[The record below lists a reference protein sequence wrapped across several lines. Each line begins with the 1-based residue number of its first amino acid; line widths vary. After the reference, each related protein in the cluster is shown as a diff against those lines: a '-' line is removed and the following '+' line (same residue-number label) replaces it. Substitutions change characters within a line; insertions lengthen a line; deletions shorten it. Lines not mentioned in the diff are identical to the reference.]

1 MTSSHSQLLL
11 PHTRYTLQV
20 NTIARATLLNPEG
33 LVDKVRPP
41 PCPSSGLRPR
51 GHLAPP
57 TNPMG
62 PPIPFPAHP
71 FPQAPPLS
79 TSLLPAPNLVSLPF
93 NPLHPPVLIRF
104 RLRGLLEVGK
114 APQPEHTCPL
124 TPSWRSLPGSPGI
137 QFILLVTKH
146 LRITSCARSKAAACA
161 AHVLPL
167 WVFNSWSWMLD
178 LLENSLY

>member
-33 LVDKVRPP
+33 LVDKVRPL
-41 PCPSSGLRPR
+41 PSPSPGLRPR

-57 TNPMG
+57 TNPVG
-62 PPIPFPAHP
+62 RPIPFPIP
-71 FPQAPPLS
+71 GPPLS
-79 TSLLPAPNLVSLPF
+79 TSPAPLHNSPTCPQPRF
-93 NPLHPPVLIRF
+93 PPSNPLHPPLLIRL
-104 RLRGLLEVGK
+104 RLQRLLEVGK

-124 TPSWRSLPGSPGI
+124 TPSWRSPPGSPGI

-146 LRITSCARSKAAACA
+146 LRINSYAGSKAAACA
-161 AHVLPL
+161 AHILPL

-178 LLENSLY
+178 

>member
-33 LVDKVRPP
+33 LVDKVHPP
-41 PCPSSGLRPR
+41 PSPSPGLCPQGTLP
-51 GHLAPP
+51 HPQALA
-57 TNPMG
+57 
-62 PPIPFPAHP
+62 HS

-79 TSLLPAPNLVSLPF
+79 TSLLPAPNLPPS
-93 NPLHPPVLIRF
+93 NPLHPPLLIRL
-104 RLRGLLEVGK
+104 RLQSLLEVGK

-124 TPSWRSLPGSPGI
+124 TPSWRSPPGSPGI

-146 LRITSCARSKAAACA
+146 LRITSYAGSKAAACA

-167 WVFNSWSWMLD
+167 WMFNSWSWMLD
-178 LLENSLY
+178 

>member
-41 PCPSSGLRPR
+41 PCPSPGLRPR
-51 GHLAPP
+51 EHLAPP
-57 TNPMG
+57 TNPKG
-62 PPIPFPAHP
+62 PPIPFPAH
-71 FPQAPPLS
+71 LS
-79 TSLLPAPNLVSLPF
+79 TSPAPLHKSPTSPNLVSLPF
-93 NPLHPPVLIRF
+93 NPLHPPLLIRF

-114 APQPEHTCPL
+114 APQSEHTCPL
-124 TPSWRSLPGSPGI
+124 TPSWRSPPGSPGI

-178 LLENSLY
+178 